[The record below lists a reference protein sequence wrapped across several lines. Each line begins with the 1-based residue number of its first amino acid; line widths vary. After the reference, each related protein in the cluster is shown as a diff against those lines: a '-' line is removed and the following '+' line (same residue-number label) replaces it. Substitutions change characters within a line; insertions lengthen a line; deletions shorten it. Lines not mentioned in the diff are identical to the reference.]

1 MAEEQLTDN
10 SEEHVTLSLPR
21 RKADLLIKIID
32 TVETIDGWC
41 RFNRWLGK
49 WVLIGG
55 LTAIILLSDALNGL
69 KNILSSLGKH

>member
-1 MAEEQLTDN
+1 MSPETLTDN
-10 SEEHVTLSLPR
+10 SEDQINVTLPR
-21 RKADLLIKIID
+21 RKADLLFKILD
-32 TVETIDGWC
+32 AVEMIEGWC

-55 LTAIILLSDALNGL
+55 LTAIVLLSDALNGL